1 MKEQYDV
8 VIIGG
13 GPGGYAAALY
23 CVRAGLD
30 TLVLEKLSA
39 GGQMA
44 TTTQVDNYPGFDE
57 GIDGFE
63 LAEKMQ
69 RGAERFGAV
78 TEYAEVTALDLN
90 ASPKRITT
98 SAGTVLAKAVILA
111 TGASPRLLGVP
122 NEEAMRG
129 HGVSYCA
136 TCDGMF
142 FRNKT
147 VVVAGGGNSAAED
160 ALALSKICKKVYL
173 VHRRDTLRA
182 TQSYLA
188 PLQKASNLEFVWNK
202 QIDRLLVDN
211 QQLTGIGMTDRVTGE
226 TSELSCDGLFVAV
239 GRVPDTALVKE
250 QVALDE
256 QGYIIADETT
266 RTSVPGVFACGDMR
280 RGQSL
285 VVWALREGR
294 DCAARVDQYLM
305 GYSNL

>member
-122 NEEAMRG
+122 NEEAMRCPTAPL
-129 HGVSYCA
+129 VTACSSA
-136 TCDGMF
+136 T
-142 FRNKT
+142 KQ
-147 VVVAGGGNSAAED
+147 SLLLAA
-160 ALALSKICKKVYL
+160 
-173 VHRRDTLRA
+173 A
-182 TQSYLA
+182 TQRLKMPLHCLKSAKKSISYTDAIRCAQRRVTLLPCKRQA
-188 PLQKASNLEFVWNK
+188 IWNLYGTSK
-202 QIDRLLVDN
+202 
-211 QQLTGIGMTDRVTGE
+211 LTGCWLTI
-226 TSELSCDGLFVAV
+226 
-239 GRVPDTALVKE
+239 
-250 QVALDE
+250 
-256 QGYIIADETT
+256 
-266 RTSVPGVFACGDMR
+266 
-280 RGQSL
+280 
-285 VVWALREGR
+285 
-294 DCAARVDQYLM
+294 
-305 GYSNL
+305 NN